1 MDGEPPLTL
10 DIVKPV
16 CLAAPGT
23 DVAWRWHARFGHLNF
38 RELRQLAQLEM
49 VRGLPQLDHVDQVC
63 DSCLAGKQRRLPLP
77 NKAKYRAQDKL
88 ELVHGD
94 ICGPVTPVTPSGNRY
109 FLLLVDDL
117 SQYMW
122 LMLLSSKDQAA
133 AAIVRFKGGAEAE
146 AGKKLRT
153 LRTDRGGEF
162 TVRTFADYCAEEGIQ
177 RHLTAPYTPQQN
189 GVVERR
195 NQTIMGTARS
205 MMTAKGLPGWFW
217 GEAVTTAVF
226 ILNRAPTRS
235 VKGKTPFEPPVH
247 FFRTFGCVAHVK
259 AAGKHLSKLD
269 YRSTPMVFVGYEAG
283 MKAYRFY
290 NPATCRVHISR
301 DAVFEE
307 ERAWD
312 WGAEKGAGP
321 EDDIE
326 PFHVEHIAALARG
339 GGQGAPPATPDGTP
353 RTPTPPPAPTMP
365 DSAAT
370 PTCGSEL
377 RTPPATMP
385 GPGVQFTSPPEGDV
399 DLDYDHDDA
408 PLRFRAVDNLLGSV
422 SLPGPAQR
430 GPVQELM
437 VALGDEPAMAEE
449 AKRVKE
455 WRDTMLEE
463 MASIEHNKTWSLRA
477 IGLKWVFKLKRDE
490 HGDISNY
497 KARLVAKG
505 YVQRHG
511 IDYEEVF
518 APVARMESMRVLL
531 AVAACRGWAVHHM
544 DVKSAFLNGE
554 LAEEVYV
561 AQPPG
566 FIAVGHERKVL
577 KLHKAL
583 YGLKQAPRSWNA
595 KLDASLQELG
605 FTKSSCEHGLYTRGF
620 EQSRL
625 VVGIYVDNLIITGS
639 LAMKSGLSKRK

>member
-385 GPGVQFTSPPEGDV
+385 GPGVQFTDMAD
-399 DLDYDHDDA
+399 DLDGRKSTSGIIFFLDGN
-408 PLRFRAVDNLLGSV
+408 PVTWQSQK
-422 SLPGPAQR
+422 QR
-430 GPVQELM
+430 V
-437 VALGDEPAMAEE
+437 VAL
-449 AKRVKE
+449 
-455 WRDTMLEE
+455 
-463 MASIEHNKTWSLRA
+463 
-477 IGLKWVFKLKRDE
+477 
-490 HGDISNY
+490 
-497 KARLVAKG
+497 
-505 YVQRHG
+505 
-511 IDYEEVF
+511 
-518 APVARMESMRVLL
+518 
-531 AVAACRGWAVHHM
+531 
-544 DVKSAFLNGE
+544 
-554 LAEEVYV
+554 
-561 AQPPG
+561 
-566 FIAVGHERKVL
+566 
-577 KLHKAL
+577 
-583 YGLKQAPRSWNA
+583 
-595 KLDASLQELG
+595 
-605 FTKSSCEHGLYTRGF
+605 SSCEAEYIAGALAACQGGVAWAKHIDTRF
-620 EQSRL
+620 HYIREC
-625 VVGIYVDNLIITGS
+625 VDNGAVRLAYAGTQEQLADILAKALGKDRFQKLRELIGVTK
-639 LAMKSGLSKRK
+639 LK